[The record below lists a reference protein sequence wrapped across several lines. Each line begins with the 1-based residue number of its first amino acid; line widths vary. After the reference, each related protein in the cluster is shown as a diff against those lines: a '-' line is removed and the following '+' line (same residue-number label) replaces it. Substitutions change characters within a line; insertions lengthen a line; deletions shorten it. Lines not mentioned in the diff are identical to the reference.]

1 MFPRGV
7 ISPGTLDLLRQLQSE
22 PSCREF
28 CLAGGTALALQ
39 LGHRFSEDLDL
50 FSDSAFD
57 PTVLL
62 ATIRRHHHAV
72 SVEKLAPGTLL
83 ARVDDVKVDLL
94 EYRYPRLAPTKI
106 VDSIRMFDLSD
117 IAAMK
122 LSAVT
127 NRGARKDFIDIAFLI
142 QKFGLP
148 ALLGWYRDK
157 FAGFSLFPVIKSLAY
172 FDDAEDDPAPLMLLP
187 MTWDAVKQV
196 VTKAVAEMGE
206 S

>member
-7 ISPGTLDLLRQLQSE
+7 ISPGTLDLLRHLQRE
-22 PSCREF
+22 PTCREF

-57 PTVLL
+57 PVALL
-62 ATIRRHHHAV
+62 ASLRLHRTMN
-72 SVEKLAPGTLL
+72 VEKIAPGTLL
-83 ARVDDVKVDLL
+83 ARIDGVKVDLL

-106 VDSIRMFDLSD
+106 VDSIRMFDLPD

-148 ALLGWYRDK
+148 HLLGWYRDK

-172 FDDAEDDPAPLMLLP
+172 FDDAEDEPDPLMLLP
-187 MTWDAVKQV
+187 MTWDAAKQL
-196 VTKAVAEMGE
+196 VTNAVANVGE
-206 S
+206 T